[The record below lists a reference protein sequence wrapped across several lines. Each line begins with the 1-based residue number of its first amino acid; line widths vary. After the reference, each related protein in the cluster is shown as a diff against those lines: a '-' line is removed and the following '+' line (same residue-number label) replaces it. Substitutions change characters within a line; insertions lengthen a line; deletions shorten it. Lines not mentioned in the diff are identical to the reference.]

1 VLASARRLRCVPTVL
16 AVALFFACAGAV
28 GADVASPVHPDAW
41 PRATWPLPKDAALE
55 QRVSALMA
63 KMTVEEKVGQ
73 LIQADILSVTPD
85 DVRKYHLGAILAG
98 GNSKPRGTVTATVD
112 EWKTASEAFYRAA
125 MEAKSNHEPIPLLFG
140 IDAVHGHNNVVGATL
155 FPQNSALGNAHDP
168 QLIREIGAAT
178 AAEVRATG
186 INWTFAPTLAVPQDE
201 RWGRAY
207 EGYSQDPKLVAQ
219 YATAMVE
226 GLQGKVGTPQFL
238 DGSHVLASAKHFLA
252 DGGTKNGKDQG
263 DAQISEATLRDIHA
277 AGYPPAIDAGVQVIM
292 ASFSSWN
299 GRKMSADKALIT
311 DVLKQHMDFQGLVV
325 GDWNAHGQVPG
336 CTNDDCPVSYNA
348 GLDMLMAPDSWRG
361 LYEHTLAEV
370 KSGAIPMARVDDAV
384 ARILRVKFRAG
395 LFDSGAPSTQP
406 IVQKAN
412 EIVGS
417 AAHRAI
423 ARRAVRESLVLLK
436 NNDGLLPLDP
446 RKRILIAG
454 ESADTISRQNGG
466 WTLNWQGTGLKNSDF
481 PGAQSIGAG
490 IAEQVKAA
498 GGSVEIETE
507 GHFTVKPDVAVVVF
521 GEDPYAEFQGDIPN
535 LLFHPGDDRELELIR
550 QLRAQGIPVV
560 AVFLSGRPLW
570 VNREINASD
579 AFVAAWLPGSEGG
592 GVADVLLRKHDGGI
606 AHDFHGKLAYSWP
619 STAVVGQGKPQFA
632 LGYGLTYADH
642 PMLAKL
648 SEVSGITGEQIPV
661 GNYLERG
668 KAVHGYTFTLLDA
681 TGASIT
687 GDVAPATT
695 PDGSLHMAALD
706 YKAQEDARRFIWQAD
721 QAQLS
726 IRARVPLDLDRETN
740 GDVLLVTT
748 LRVDA
753 LPTKDVWIG
762 MGCGTGCEGHVALD
776 KTLSTLMPGQWT
788 RVGVP
793 LKCLRAAG
801 ADMHRIDQPFAWGAG
816 KGTDIALSR
825 VSLGTD
831 VDNVVDCVKR

>member
-1 VLASARRLRCVPTVL
+1 M
-16 AVALFFACAGAV
+16 
-28 GADVASPVHPDAW
+28 HPETW
-41 PRATWPLPKDAALE
+41 PRATWPFPKDAALE

-98 GNSKPRGTVTATVD
+98 GNSKPHGTVTATVD
-112 EWKTASEAFYRAA
+112 EWKGAAEAFYRAA
-125 MEAKSNHEPIPLLFG
+125 MEAKSDHEPIPLLFG

-155 FPQNSALGNAHDP
+155 FPQNAALGNARDP
-168 QLIREIGAAT
+168 ELIRQIGEAT

-207 EGYSQDPKLVAQ
+207 EGYSQDPKIVAQ

-263 DAQISEATLRDIHA
+263 DAQIGEDTLRDIHA
-277 AGYPPAIDAGVQVIM
+277 AGYPPAIDAGVQIIM

-336 CTNDDCPVSYNA
+336 CANDDCPVSYNA

-361 LYEHTLAEV
+361 LFEHTVAEV
-370 KSGAIPMARVDDAV
+370 KSGVIPMARVDDAV

-395 LFDSGAPSTQP
+395 LFEAGAPSTQT
-406 IVQKAN
+406 IVQNAN
-412 EIVGS
+412 AVVGS
-417 AAHRAI
+417 PAHRAI
-423 ARRAVRESLVLLK
+423 ARRAVRESMVLLK
-436 NNDGLLPLDP
+436 NNGGVLPLDP
-446 RKRILIAG
+446 RKHILIAG
-454 ESADTISRQNGG
+454 ESADNISRQNGG

-490 IAEQVKAA
+490 IVAQVQAA
-498 GGSVEIETE
+498 GGSAEIETD
-507 GHFTVKPDVAVVVF
+507 GHFRVKPDAAVVVF
-521 GEDPYAEFQGDIPN
+521 GEDPYAEFQGDLPN
-535 LLFHPGDDRELELIR
+535 LLFRPGDDRDLEL
-550 QLRAQGIPVV
+550 LRRLRGQGIPVI
-560 AVFLSGRPLW
+560 AVFLGGRPLW

-592 GVADVLLRKHDGGI
+592 GVADVLLRKRDGSI
-606 AHDFHGKLAYSWP
+606 ANDFHGKLAYSWP

-632 LGYGLTYADH
+632 LGYGLAYADH
-642 PMLAKL
+642 GTVPALP
-648 SEVSGITGEQIPV
+648 EVSGITGEQIPV

-668 KAVHGYTFTLLDA
+668 KAVHGYAFTLVDA
-681 TGASIT
+681 KGATVT

-695 PDGSLHMAALD
+695 PDGSLHMTALD
-706 YKAQEDARRFIWQAD
+706 YKAQEDARRFTWQAGD
-721 QAQLS
+721 AQLVMH
-726 IRARVPLDLDRETN
+726 ARTPLDLDRETN

-753 LPTKDVWIG
+753 LPTQDAWIG
-762 MGCGTGCEGHVALD
+762 MGCGTRCQGHVAIG
-776 KTLSTLMPGQWT
+776 KTLSTLAPGQWV

-793 LKCLRAAG
+793 LKCFRAAG
-801 ADMHRIDQPFAWGAG
+801 ADMHHIDQPFAWGAG

-825 VSLGTD
+825 VALGTD
-831 VDNVVDCVKR
+831 VDKVVDCVK